1 MSLEIE
7 YRNRTNNTGH
17 FFDSDTMR
25 FFRSRI
31 GAVRI
36 KDGIWYFVTSERPP
50 HGSRAYSVRRMEL
63 DGDITTVG
71 EFCSMSRY
79 QANKLL
85 NELAA

>member
-7 YRNRTNNTGH
+7 YRNRTKNNGH

-25 FFRSRI
+25 FFKSRI

-36 KDGIWYFVTSERPP
+36 KDGVWYFVTSEKPP
-50 HGSRAYSVRRMEL
+50 HGSRMYSVRKMEL
-63 DGDITTVG
+63 DGDINIIG
-71 EFCSMSRY
+71 EFYSLTRY

-85 NELAA
+85 NELAN